1 MEKLNTKNLK
11 ITSDE
16 NLIEQMKE
24 ALYACPSALK
34 FCREQGMTDEVMD
47 KNITKIYD
55 FVRDINYCRKCPGI
69 KKCKKDNAYVISK
82 VTYSYGVVENQ
93 LIPCPEILKRV
104 TFERQFLVRDFA
116 DEWLDV
122 IMSDINKSKEKTQA
136 ASNYMKYLRN
146 EEYNWLYLTGGIG
159 SGKSYLAAAMSID
172 LAKRGL
178 KGKSPICFINASKRF
193 LELSDLNKQKSD
205 EFKKKLE
212 LYSTVPVLIID
223 DFPLVGDFLGIALG
237 NGCYVRFQKR
247 EELVEVVQGVTI
259 ERSGER
265 HRLQRTDTV
274 VFQRGEHI
282 LGRTALCELAVAVV
296 AYHLDGALHIG
307 LVGYESFAEGI
318 TLTCSF
324 QDLSLKE

>member
-223 DFPLVGDFLGIALG
+223 DFGHEFKNDFIRDAIVNEIITTRCNKKLFTIFTSNFTLDEIKILYSTSNAGAIMSKQIVKTIRSMCKNEINLGD
-237 NGCYVRFQKR
+237 
-247 EELVEVVQGVTI
+247 
-259 ERSGER
+259 
-265 HRLQRTDTV
+265 
-274 VFQRGEHI
+274 
-282 LGRTALCELAVAVV
+282 
-296 AYHLDGALHIG
+296 
-307 LVGYESFAEGI
+307 
-318 TLTCSF
+318 
-324 QDLSLKE
+324 LKLY

>member
-1 MEKLNTKNLK
+1 MEKLNTKNLQ

-223 DFPLVGDFLGIALG
+223 DFGHEFKNDFIRDAIVNEIITTRCNKKLFTIFTSNFTLEEIEILYSTSNAGAIMSKQIVKTIRSMCKDEINLGD
-237 NGCYVRFQKR
+237 
-247 EELVEVVQGVTI
+247 
-259 ERSGER
+259 
-265 HRLQRTDTV
+265 
-274 VFQRGEHI
+274 
-282 LGRTALCELAVAVV
+282 
-296 AYHLDGALHIG
+296 
-307 LVGYESFAEGI
+307 
-318 TLTCSF
+318 
-324 QDLSLKE
+324 LKLY